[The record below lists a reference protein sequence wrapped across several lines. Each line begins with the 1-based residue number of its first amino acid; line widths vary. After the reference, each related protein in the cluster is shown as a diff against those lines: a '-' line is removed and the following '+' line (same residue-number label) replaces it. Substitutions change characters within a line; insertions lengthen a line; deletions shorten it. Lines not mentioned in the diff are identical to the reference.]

1 MRQLR
6 RHRAALLSLVCVAA
20 GAAFLLL
27 ALDARTWGTTVARDD
42 LRFRALPA
50 HRGLWK
56 PQTSLPGDPAG
67 ALLGAENAIA
77 YRRAIQLFWFSRIGS
92 NPETRQDLPTL
103 RAQAQYRLQDRID
116 NGASAHERSDAANLL
131 GVLVVTS
138 SGSSQDKGQVMQI
151 LQRAAGYF
159 QQAIRI
165 DAGNDDAKMNL
176 ELVLRVTKPGK
187 GWVGKDA
194 RVGYGFGRGRASTPI
209 GKGY

>member
-1 MRQLR
+1 
-6 RHRAALLSLVCVAA
+6 
-20 GAAFLLL
+20 
-27 ALDARTWGTTVARDD
+27 
-42 LRFRALPA
+42 
-50 HRGLWK
+50 
-56 PQTSLPGDPAG
+56 
-67 ALLGAENAIA
+67 
-77 YRRAIQLFWFSRIGS
+77 
-92 NPETRQDLPTL
+92 
-103 RAQAQYRLQDRID
+103 
-116 NGASAHERSDAANLL
+116 AANLL

-194 RVGYGFGRGRASTPI
+194 RVGYGFGRGRASTPV